1 MIRRRGLRRR
11 AGSVMVE
18 LTLSLSVLIPLFL
31 GGATFG
37 YTFYLY
43 SKLQNAVRAGARY
56 ASTIKYDS
64 ATTTPSTAFETA
76 VQKMT
81 VYGDPAADTSTATA
95 VAPGLT
101 TSNVNLVVT
110 FTSGAPSGMTVAIS
124 GYTLPV
130 YTGTV
135 TLNNKPYAWFPFA
148 GFYGPP

>member
-1 MIRRRGLRRR
+1 
-11 AGSVMVE
+11 MVE
-18 LTLSLSVLIPLFL
+18 FTLSLSVLIPMFL
-31 GGATFG
+31 GGASFG

-64 ATTTPSTAFETA
+64 STTTPTTSFLTA

-81 VYGDPAADTSTATA
+81 VYGDPAADASTATA

-101 TSNVNLVVT
+101 TGNVNLVVT
-110 FTSGAPSGMTVAIS
+110 FSSGTPSGMTVSIS
-124 GYTLPV
+124 GYSLPV
-130 YTGTV
+130 TTGKV
-135 TLNNKPYAWFPFA
+135 TLSGKPYAWFPFA